1 MGLLILYLVVVNA
14 AAFVIYGVDKRKAI
28 RDKWRIPEA
37 TLIGLAVIGG
47 AFGAFLGMRVWHHK
61 THKWKFR
68 ILVPVFLLLWVIVI
82 GYIL

>member
-47 AFGAFLGMRVWHHK
+47 AFGAFIGMRVWRHK

>member
-1 MGLLILYLVVVNA
+1 MELLILYLVVVNA

-37 TLIGLAVIGG
+37 TLLGLAVIGG

>member
-37 TLIGLAVIGG
+37 TLVGLAVIGG

>member
-1 MGLLILYLVVVNA
+1 MELLILYLVVVNA

>member
-37 TLIGLAVIGG
+37 TLLGLAVIGG
-47 AFGAFLGMRVWHHK
+47 AFGAFIGMRVWHHK

-68 ILVPVFLLLWVIVI
+68 ILVPVFLLLCVIMI

>member
-1 MGLLILYLVVVNA
+1 MGVLILYIVVVNA

-47 AFGAFLGMRVWHHK
+47 AFGAFIGMRVWHHK

>member
-47 AFGAFLGMRVWHHK
+47 AFGAFLGKRRK
-61 THKWKFR
+61 T
-68 ILVPVFLLLWVIVI
+68 
-82 GYIL
+82 